1 MKAEIPDTLRQNLMQ
16 CGTWARPP
24 SLLEKYMITAG
35 LSHRDVL
42 CIAPAG
48 SGQTRAFLVP
58 ILHNM
63 MVGLKDTKERSA
75 PKKICFPDTL
85 VLCPTQEGAAECHQ
99 VASTLLRGSRFRCVC
114 LHHRQSITEQVQ
126 DLALGVDVLIAT
138 PASLGEL
145 RHMLH
150 TEYL

>member
-63 MVGLKDTKERSA
+63 MVGLKDTKR
-75 PKKICFPDTL
+75 KICSKEDMFSRHLGPLPNSRRRRRMPSSSVHAPAWFPLPMCMSPPPSKHHGTS
-85 VLCPTQEGAAECHQ
+85 A
-99 VASTLLRGSRFRCVC
+99 RFGTWCGRADSNSCVT
-114 LHHRQSITEQVQ
+114 RRTETHV
-126 DLALGVDVLIAT
+126 T
-138 PASLGEL
+138 
-145 RHMLH
+145 H
-150 TEYL
+150 